1 MTIENLQ
8 IEVQATSD
16 QAVTRLEKL
25 EGVLERIDALG
36 HRTGFDKLYRKL
48 KKIASLDFSGTAK
61 GMDGISKSVDKLTR
75 ANSRMSTFA
84 KTVKKVREEASATN
98 EEFSKFSKTSSP
110 LIDTL
115 KSITF
120 GSLASSLSG
129 EGGGAAFPPG
139 GQRRG
144 EDHHRQNAL
153 LPHPPHGRRRL
164 PAGQEHLSGSRRR
177 QVSDRRIPPGDRRRS
192 RTDG

>member
-75 ANSRMSTFA
+75 ANSRLG
-84 KTVKKVREEASATN
+84 
-98 EEFSKFSKTSSP
+98 KFTQ
-110 LIDTL
+110 T
-115 KSITF
+115 
-120 GSLASSLSG
+120 
-129 EGGGAAFPPG
+129 
-139 GQRRG
+139 
-144 EDHHRQNAL
+144 
-153 LPHPPHGRRRL
+153 
-164 PAGQEHLSGSRRR
+164 
-177 QVSDRRIPPGDRRRS
+177 
-192 RTDG
+192 

>member
-75 ANSRMSTFA
+75 ANSRLG
-84 KTVKKVREEASATN
+84 
-98 EEFSKFSKTSSP
+98 KFTQ
-110 LIDTL
+110 TL
-115 KSITF
+115 KMF
-120 GSLASSLSG
+120 KK
-129 EGGGAAFPPG
+129 
-139 GQRRG
+139 
-144 EDHHRQNAL
+144 RQKPLTKNFQNL
-153 LPHPPHGRRRL
+153 VNHPP
-164 PAGQEHLSGSRRR
+164 
-177 QVSDRRIPPGDRRRS
+177 
-192 RTDG
+192 